1 MPHTGATTSSTR
13 RRPRRWQHT
22 CLLLSIRAWMHLV
35 CPPPECL
42 SSLSSEQHADNF
54 YLEHNGAY
62 VAESKPQSDTT
73 VHCWGRDAI
82 DAERLWA
89 LSEGIIGQKF
99 DY

>member
-1 MPHTGATTSSTR
+1 
-13 RRPRRWQHT
+13 
-22 CLLLSIRAWMHLV
+22 MHLV
-35 CPPPECL
+35 CLPL
-42 SSLSSEQHADNF
+42 QLSSSLSSEQYTDNF
-54 YLEHNGAY
+54 YLEYNGAY

-99 DY
+99 EY